1 MRRPETV
8 EYKKRHQRL
17 WGFISFVGRILTKIK
32 FNFTAPVNNIKGPFL
47 LLCNHVTD
55 WDPIMVGS
63 SFKNQMYFVASE
75 HIFRLGFNS
84 RLISFFFSPIARQ
97 KGGSAAGTVKS
108 ILRTLKDGYNVCLF
122 PEGNRS
128 WDGKTGE
135 FTESTGKLVRASGV
149 SLVTY
154 RLSGGYFSSPRWAGK
169 SIRRGKMTGN
179 VVGVYSPEQL
189 KTMSLSDINTLIS
202 SDLAVDAY
210 AEQRENPVS
219 YKGKHL
225 AEHLET
231 VLFACPVCGRLHT
244 LKSENNRL
252 FCSGCGSE
260 AEYTETGLLKG
271 SFGFETVTEWVGWQ
285 DSIIDSLCKS
295 DLGEPIFCDNGL
307 RLLSVESA
315 KGSRHVGTGALRLFS
330 DRLELPGGI
339 SIPAKEVGGM
349 SIRGDS
355 LLFVGTSGGAHY
367 QLSSESVFNAHKYLL
382 ACRKLG
388 FINSFV

>member
-1 MRRPETV
+1 MRGGASV
-8 EYKKRHQRL
+8 EYKRRHQRVWKL
-17 WGFISFVGRILTKIK
+17 AVFIARILVKLK
-32 FNFTAPVNNIKGPFL
+32 FNFSAPANNPKGPYL
-47 LLCNHVTD
+47 VLCNHVTD

-63 SFKNQMYFVASE
+63 TFKNHMYFVASE
-75 HIFRLGFNS
+75 HIFRLGFKS
-84 RLISFFFSPIARQ
+84 RLISFFLSPIARQ
-97 KGGSAAGTVKS
+97 KGGNAAGTVKS

-169 SIRRGKMTGN
+169 SIRRGRMTGN
-179 VVGVYSPEQL
+179 VVGVYTPEQL
-189 KTMSLSDINTLIS
+189 KSMSLQEINAVIA

-219 YKGKHL
+219 YKGKRL

-231 VLFACPVCGRLHT
+231 FLFACPVCGRHHT
-244 LKSENNRL
+244 LKSDNRRF
-252 FCSGCGSE
+252 FCTDCGAE
-260 AEYTETGLLKG
+260 AEYTETGFLKG
-271 SFGFETVTEWVGWQ
+271 SFGYDTVSDWASWQ
-285 DSIIDSLCKS
+285 DTVIDSLCTS
-295 DLGEPIFCDNGL
+295 ESAEAIFCDDGL
-307 RLLSVESA
+307 QLMSVESA
-315 KGSRHVGTGALRLFS
+315 KDSRRLAVGKLKLFR
-330 DRLELPGGI
+330 DRLELPGGL
-339 SIPAKEVGGM
+339 SVPSKNVGGM

-355 LLFVGTSGGAHY
+355 VLFIGTTDGAHY
-367 QLSSESVFNAHKYLL
+367 QLTSCRVFNAQKYLL
-382 ACRKLG
+382 ACRRLG